1 MKDLHLVGVVESGI
15 HLQTSA
21 GLVVEKSQIWTFVG
35 LVIEKRIPIRACVDL
50 VKNEIDLKL
59 AVENGT
65 MIQFCVELEVIAEN
79 GTVIGTWVDL
89 GVQNVSENRGPEWW
103 EEPCSVSEP
112 RPPFLLLVWLQQTAK
127 KTEIY
132 LGRYIYIYIYI
143 IKNLQ
148 RYYLVLHHHFEQAY
162 QPHWPCWLCAQLAW
176 PSLHD

>member
-21 GLVVEKSQIWTFVG
+21 GLVVEKSQIWTFVS
-35 LVIEKRIPIRACVDL
+35 LVIKKRILIQACIDL
-50 VKNEIDLKL
+50 VKNEIDLEL
-59 AVENGT
+59 AV
-65 MIQFCVELEVIAEN
+65 EN

-132 LGRYIYIYIYI
+132 LGRYIYIYI
-143 IKNLQ
+143 
-148 RYYLVLHHHFEQAY
+148 
-162 QPHWPCWLCAQLAW
+162 
-176 PSLHD
+176 